1 MQDITL
7 DQYQRFLEECSDEDL
22 TEDII
27 ALKMLEI
34 FCGLPSDNSLKLKM
48 SDVFSICEQINK
60 ALDEKP
66 QLISRWRFDNMEF
79 GFIPQLDDMTFG
91 EYVDVDTYI
100 VDWQQMH
107 KAMSVLYRPVL
118 QNYKGSYEIEE
129 YKGDTYWEV
138 MKRMPLN
145 LVMGCMLFFWS
156 LGSELLQATL
166 IYLKNELT
174 KSKDLTSFRK
184 EFSSANDGVGIH
196 QYMDSLETTLQSLTQ
211 LQNTDLLSVLPIYR
225 SSNKKTKLKAVN

>member
-1 MQDITL
+1 MELKVTVPNRMEEITL
-7 DQYQRFLEECSDEDL
+7 EQYQRFLKECSDEE
-22 TEDII
+22 TQEDII

-34 FCGLPSDNSLKLKM
+34 FCGVPPAETYTYRM
-48 SDVFSICEQINK
+48 SDVYNICDQINK
-60 ALDEKP
+60 ALNEKP
-66 QLISRWRFDNMEF
+66 PLISRWKFKDIEL
-79 GFIPQLDDMTFG
+79 GFIPKLDDMTFG

-156 LGSELLQATL
+156 LE
-166 IYLKNELT
+166 
-174 KSKDLTSFRK
+174 KDLMK
-184 EFSSANDGVGIH
+184 V
-196 QYMDSLETTLQSLTQ
+196 M
-211 LQNTDLLSVLPIYR
+211 R
-225 SSNKKTKLKAVN
+225 SSLNNPKTQIYQEKLTSMLSTDGIILSGDSQKKT

>member
-1 MQDITL
+1 
-7 DQYQRFLEECSDEDL
+7 
-22 TEDII
+22 
-27 ALKMLEI
+27 MLEI
-34 FCGLPSDNSLKLKM
+34 FCGLPSNNSLKLKM

-156 LGSELLQATL
+156 LE
-166 IYLKNELT
+166 
-174 KSKDLTSFRK
+174 KDLMK
-184 EFSSANDGVGIH
+184 V
-196 QYMDSLETTLQSLTQ
+196 M
-211 LQNTDLLSVLPIYR
+211 R
-225 SSNKKTKLKAVN
+225 SSLNNPKTQIYQEKLTSMLSTDGIILSGDSQKKT